1 MSGRVFGASLKP
13 AWTSEQIEQ
22 FLLDTKGDIT
32 VFIINH
38 DKDLDKDGELLEEHT
53 HLYLEY
59 STPRKITTVANL
71 LKVESN
77 FIEIVRNKK
86 GYLRYLTH
94 MDETDKHK
102 YDNNQVFG
110 NADIPYET
118 LVLGNSL
125 TDKEIAEYITQGKGI
140 ELLGVVS
147 ASKLRTIQSFIHFDA
162 TNTMLQEIR
171 ALNTRIDNIV
181 EIAENVET
189 YTKTFIDVIQDGII
203 SIPEALNLIGA
214 EMKKIRLMS
223 PRNKKG

>member
-1 MSGRVFGASLKP
+1 MNGRVFGASLKP
-13 AWTSEQIEQ
+13 AWTHEEIEK
-22 FLLDTKGDIT
+22 FLLDTKGDII

-38 DKDLDKDGELLEEHT
+38 DKDLNKDGEQVEPHT
-53 HLYLEY
+53 HIYLEY

-102 YDNNQVFG
+102 YDNEQVFG

-125 TDKEIAEYITQGKGI
+125 TDKEISEYIIQGRGI

-171 ALNTRIDNIV
+171 ALNSKLDKIH
-181 EIAENVET
+181 EIAEDVEA
-189 YTKTFIDVIQDGII
+189 YTNTFIKVIKDGLL
-203 SIPEALNLIGA
+203 SIPEALNIIGN
-214 EMKKIRLMS
+214 EMKKITHMI
-223 PRNKKG
+223 PKKR

>member
-13 AWTSEQIEQ
+13 AWTTEQIEQ

-38 DKDLDKDGELLEEHT
+38 DKDLDNNGEPLEKHT

-102 YDNNQVFG
+102 YNSSEVFG

-125 TDKEIAEYITQGKGI
+125 TDKEIAEYIIQGKGI

-147 ASKLRTIQSFIHFDA
+147 ASKLRTIQGFIHFDA
-162 TNTMLQEIR
+162 TNTMLKEIR
-171 ALNTRIDNIV
+171 ALHKRFDDVV

-203 SIPEALNLIGA
+203 SIPEALNTIGA
-214 EMKKIRLMS
+214 EMKKIRLLA
-223 PRNKKG
+223 PRKK